1 MKKTICLLL
10 AVFLV
15 LSLCA
20 CGNEKPTDNSS
31 VVSGPE
37 ETTEQEETP
46 TPEPTP
52 SEEDLIDDPAWDEL
66 FSLGKVETE
75 NGLLFVRLTVPAD
88 IVGDSITQ
96 ESIDAN
102 AGETYIS
109 GKLNEDGSVT
119 YKMTKKQHK
128 AMLDQFTATIEEGLQ
143 ELVDSPDYA
152 FTEITHNSDFTVFDA
167 HLSTEEVGFT
177 ESFMVMAFYM
187 YGGIYSI
194 FSGHDAQN
202 IAVNYYSPN
211 GTLISTANSSNMG

>member
-1 MKKTICLLL
+1 MKKTICVLLAALLL
-10 AVFLV
+10 

-20 CGNEKPTDNSS
+20 CGSEKPAAASTVSS
-31 VVSGPE
+31 APA
-37 ETTEQEETP
+37 ETAVQEETP

-66 FSLGKVETE
+66 SSLGKVETE
-75 NGLLFVRLTVPAD
+75 NGVLFVRITVPAD
-88 IVGDSITQ
+88 IVGDITQ

-128 AMLDQFTATIEEGLQ
+128 AMLDQFTVSIEEGLQ

-152 FTEITHNSDFTVFDA
+152 FTEITHNSDFTVFDV
-167 HLSTEEVGFT
+167 HLSTDEAGFA
-177 ESFMVMAFYM
+177 ESFMVLGFYM

-202 IAVNYYSPN
+202 ITVHYYSPD
-211 GTLISTANSSNMG
+211 GTLISTGNSSDMG